1 MTTLAGALVRRG
13 TPADAAMLAEL
24 AARTFRDTYA
34 AQNTPENLA
43 RYLAE
48 HYSPALQAAELA
60 DPSITT
66 LILEVRGVAAG
77 FAQLTCRTPPPVL
90 PEPGGR
96 FLSRF
101 YLDKAWIGRGLALPL
116 MTAVRD
122 AARQAGAS
130 YLWLT
135 VWQENP
141 RAVSF
146 YRKCGFETV
155 GETTFVLGEDPQ
167 VDWLMSS
174 GV

>member
-1 MTTLAGALVRRG
+1 MTTLPGAFVRRG
-13 TPADAAMLAEL
+13 IPADAPMLAEL

-48 HYSPALQAAELA
+48 HYSPALQGAELA
-60 DPSITT
+60 DPTITT
-66 LILEVRGVAAG
+66 LLLEVHGVAAG
-77 FAQLTCRTPPPVL
+77 FAQLTCRTPPPLL
-90 PEPGGR
+90 PEAGGR

-101 YLDKAWIGRGLALPL
+101 YLDKDWIGRGLALPL

-122 AARQAGAS
+122 AARQEGAT

-135 VWQENP
+135 VWKENP

-146 YRKCGFETV
+146 YRKCGLETV
-155 GETTFVLGEDPQ
+155 GETTFLLGDDPQ
-167 VDWLMSS
+167 VDWLMTCP
-174 GV
+174 V